1 MDGAAFAFGGF
12 RETIRSYDNDDDAS
26 TGDCAESRVP
36 NGDPDARSLA
46 SLASAIAR
54 LDARG
59 ETMRLLAETGD
70 DALRDYLHFD
80 LNEAGFLYAPGA
92 YRKRGGVVSEAFHLS
107 TTDETESET
116 NQKSKNKTSAR
127 DADVRAAAFLLSSR
141 GVAFDAACAA
151 ADARRAAQCGYTV
164 TWCSNRNINYTNVCT
179 L

>member
-26 TGDCAESRVP
+26 TGERAESRVP

-59 ETMRLLAETGD
+59 ETMRSLAETGD

-80 LNEAGFLYAPGA
+80 QNEAGFSYAPGA

-107 TTDETESET
+107 TTDET
-116 NQKSKNKTSAR
+116 
-127 DADVRAAAFLLSSR
+127 
-141 GVAFDAACAA
+141 
-151 ADARRAAQCGYTV
+151 
-164 TWCSNRNINYTNVCT
+164 
-179 L
+179 